1 MSELYQRYKSEI
13 VPALMDR
20 FQYESVMEVPK
31 LVKVTVNMGV
41 GEAVADSKILDN
53 AVKELSMITG
63 QKPVITRARKSI
75 SNFKLRKGMAIGCK
89 VTLRGQRMYNF
100 VEKLVRAT
108 LPRIRDF
115 NGLSPKGFDG
125 RGNYNLGLSEQLIFP
140 EISYDD
146 IDQVRGMNISFHTSA
161 KTDEEA
167 YELLKSL
174 GLPFRQ

>member
-146 IDQVRGMNISFHTSA
+146 IDQVRGMNISFIPRRRPMKRRTSC
-161 KTDEEA
+161 
-167 YELLKSL
+167 
-174 GLPFRQ
+174 